1 MEEQNI
7 RKYAE
12 LMNELGL
19 SGLEFNE
26 SGNIV
31 RIERAAAPVK
41 GVYAAE
47 PAPVSAPQPAAAA
60 APAPSSS
67 MKTITSPMVGV
78 FYRAPMENAVPF
90 VQVGDQVRKGDV
102 VCIIESMKLMNEIR
116 SEEEGIVEEICVEN
130 TEVVDFGRV
139 LFRLSPM

>member
-19 SGLEFNE
+19 TGLEFNE

-31 RIERAAAPVK
+31 RLERSAAPVK
-41 GVYAAE
+41 GVYAPE
-47 PAPVSAPQPAAAA
+47 PAAVSASQPAAK
-60 APAPSSS
+60 PASSS
-67 MKTITSPMVGV
+67 LKEILSPMVGV

-116 SEEEGIVEEICVEN
+116 AEEEGIVEEICVEN

>member
-19 SGLEFNE
+19 TGLEFNE

-31 RIERAAAPVK
+31 RLEKNPAPAK

-47 PAPVSAPQPAAAA
+47 PAPVSAPQPASA
-60 APAPSSS
+60 APAPSSAA
-67 MKTITSPMVGV
+67 KVITSPMVGV

-90 VQVGDQVRKGDV
+90 VQVGDHVRKGDV
-102 VCIIESMKLMNEIR
+102 VCIIESMKLMNEIYAEHDGTI
-116 SEEEGIVEEICVEN
+116 SEVCLNDGDVAEYSQ
-130 TEVVDFGRV
+130 V
-139 LFRLSPM
+139 LFRMN

>member
-19 SGLEFNE
+19 TGLEFNE

-31 RIERAAAPVK
+31 RLEKNPAPAK

-47 PAPVSAPQPAAAA
+47 PAPVRAPQPASA
-60 APAPSSS
+60 APAPSSAA
-67 MKTITSPMVGV
+67 KVITSPMVGV

-90 VQVGDQVRKGDV
+90 VQVGDHVRKGDV

>member
-19 SGLEFNE
+19 TGLEFNE

-31 RIERAAAPVK
+31 RLERSAAPVK
-41 GVYAAE
+41 GVYAPE
-47 PAPVSAPQPAAAA
+47 PAAVSASQPAAK
-60 APAPSSS
+60 PSSS
-67 MKTITSPMVGV
+67 SLKGILSPMVGV

-116 SEEEGIVEEICVEN
+116 AEEEGIVEEICVEN

>member
-19 SGLEFNE
+19 TGLEFNE

-31 RIERAAAPVK
+31 RLERSTAPAK
-41 GVYAAE
+41 GVYAPE
-47 PAPVSAPQPAAAA
+47 PAAASASQPAAK
-60 APAPSSS
+60 PASSS
-67 MKTITSPMVGV
+67 LKEILSPMVGV

-116 SEEEGIVEEICVEN
+116 AEEEGIVEEICVEN

>member
-19 SGLEFNE
+19 TGLEFNE

-31 RIERAAAPVK
+31 RLERSAAPVK
-41 GVYAAE
+41 GVYAPE
-47 PAPVSAPQPAAAA
+47 PAAASAPQPAAK
-60 APAPSSS
+60 PASSS
-67 MKTITSPMVGV
+67 LKEILSPMVGV

-116 SEEEGIVEEICVEN
+116 AEEEGIVEEICVEN

>member
-19 SGLEFNE
+19 TGLEFNE

-31 RIERAAAPVK
+31 RLERSAAPVK
-41 GVYAAE
+41 GVYAPE
-47 PAPVSAPQPAAAA
+47 PAAVSASQPAAK
-60 APAPSSS
+60 PASSS
-67 MKTITSPMVGV
+67 LKDILSPMVGV

-116 SEEEGIVEEICVEN
+116 AEEEGIVEEICVEN